1 MDANRLIM
9 DRLTPLLARF
19 ELSARVFHTGPLCA
33 WADFDGADGVG
44 HIHLVREG
52 HLRIVSPGRAAID
65 VTQPTLLFYPRPSA
79 HELRT
84 VAGVS
89 VDVLCASV
97 DFGAALGN
105 PVLRGLPGV
114 MIVPL
119 NAAPALAPTLELL
132 FTEAFEQR
140 CGRQAAL
147 DRLTEYLV
155 IQLLRH
161 AMATR
166 LMDAGALSGLA
177 DPRLSKAIN
186 AMHERPAEPWTLES
200 LSQLAG
206 MSRARFAANFRT
218 TVGATPLGYLTDW
231 RLGVARSLLR
241 QGHPMKRVAPEVG
254 YATSKALARAFVQR
268 VGVSPTQWLSAQ

>member
-1 MDANRLIM
+1 MDQLS
-9 DRLTPLLARF
+9 PLLAQF
-19 ELSARVFHTGPLCA
+19 ELSARVFHTGSLCG
-33 WADFDGADGVG
+33 WVDFDGTDGVG
-44 HIHLVREG
+44 HIHLIRQG
-52 HLRIVSPGRAAID
+52 HLRIASAGRATVD
-65 VTQPTLLFYPRPSA
+65 VTRPTLLFYPRPSA

-84 VAGVS
+84 VDGAN

-105 PVLRGLPGV
+105 PLLRGLPDQ

-119 NAAPALAPTLELL
+119 DAAPALAPTLDLL
-132 FTEAFEQR
+132 FAEAFDQR

-161 AMATR
+161 AMAAR
-166 LMDAGALSGLA
+166 MMDAGALSGLA

-200 LSQLAG
+200 LARLTG
-206 MSRARFAANFRT
+206 MSRARFAANFRA
-218 TVGATPLGYLTDW
+218 TVGATPMGYLTDW

-241 QGHPMKRVAPEVG
+241 KGLPMKRIAPEVG
-254 YATSKALARAFVQR
+254 YATSNALARAFAQR
-268 VGVSPTQWLSAQ
+268 VGVSPIQWLRAQ

>member
-1 MDANRLIM
+1 M

-19 ELSARVFHTGPLCA
+19 ELSARVFHTGPLCG
-33 WADFDGADGVG
+33 WADFDGTDGVG
-44 HIHLVREG
+44 HVHLLREG
-52 HLRIVSPGRAAID
+52 HLRIASAGRATVD
-65 VTQPTLLFYPRPSA
+65 VTRPSLLFYPRPSA

-84 VAGVS
+84 VEGRS

-105 PVLRGLPGV
+105 PLLRGLPDL

-119 NAAPALAPTLELL
+119 DAAPALTPTLDLL
-132 FTEAFEQR
+132 FAEAFEQR

-161 AMATR
+161 ALSAR
-166 LMDAGALSGLA
+166 LLDAGALSGLA

-186 AMHERPAEPWTLES
+186 AMHERPAEPWS
-200 LSQLAG
+200 LASLAGLAG
-206 MSRARFAANFRT
+206 MSRARFAANFRA
-218 TVGATPLGYLTDW
+218 TVGATPMGYLTDW
-231 RLGVARSLLR
+231 RLGVARTLLR
-241 QGHPMKRVAPEVG
+241 QGLPMKRVAPEVG
-254 YATSKALARAFVQR
+254 YATSNALARAFTQR
-268 VGVSPTQWLSAQ
+268 VGVSPTRWLSAQ